1 MTSADERR
9 KYPRFSAE
17 GLNVALT
24 AMAEP
29 LVTNLFN
36 SAPAM
41 VPVDFNRHGL
51 AVLSNHSFQIGER
64 LFLQVKEENGSILD
78 VEGVI
83 KSRKKKGDNFRFGVA
98 FDFNQG
104 KGERLMA
111 SSLEKL
117 EHQARV

>member
-29 LVTNLFN
+29 LESNPFN
-36 SAPAM
+36 KAPAM

-51 AVLSNHSFQIGER
+51 AVLSKHSFVIGER
-64 LFLQVKEENGSILD
+64 IFLQVKEEDGSVLD
-78 VEGVI
+78 VEGVV

-98 FDFNQG
+98 FDFG
-104 KGERLMA
+104 KGRGERLMA

-117 EHQARV
+117 EHQALV